1 MRKHVADVPGQDKRC
16 KTGEELDG
24 AKQDKHHCFRAC
36 QVHPPGGEGHEVDQ
50 DKCNVDD
57 QDRMTIMMIVT
68 ILMMDGAFLTHP
80 HCNQGIFLHLN

>member
-36 QVHPPGGEGHEVDQ
+36 QVHPSGGEGHEVDQ
-50 DKCNVDD
+50 DKCNDDD
-57 QDRMTIMMIVT
+57 QDRVMINHDYDCDDLDDR
-68 ILMMDGAFLTHP
+68 IFDS